1 MPIRYPITFQAH
13 SHAEPGLNSIWS
25 VKSAEHQFDCAIPV
39 EFEGAGGGLSPEDLF
54 AQALTN
60 CFVAT
65 FKVYAHHSRL
75 NFKEVRVNS
84 DLIVDLDDNKKPVM
98 KKLVLRAVI
107 VGSENPQKAQTL
119 AERAMKQGF
128 ILNSVK
134 TEIDFEIKTE
144 DDALISAQK

>member
-1 MPIRYPITFQAH
+1 
-13 SHAEPGLNSIWS
+13 
-25 VKSAEHQFDCAIPV
+25 V

-75 NFKEVRVNS
+75 NFKEVRVKS

-107 VGSENPQKAQTL
+107 VGADNPQKAQTL

-144 DDALISAQK
+144 DDGLISAQK